1 MIKNLAVSMKNFD
14 KWKFCEFFPH
24 FPHIVIRG
32 MFPCNGYVP
41 LCPVYNKEC
50 DVYTGWQ
57 TNYNGDGAHFSHTK
71 SMKKLLKTRKWALWD
86 LLYFFVE
93 AFSPIINIDWDIIL
107 QKFLV
112 RYHRKFTPVFCMSL
126 VKFCQQ
132 ISTKNLVLGLKKK
145 KKAHKHNK

>member
-1 MIKNLAVSMKNFD
+1 M
-14 KWKFCEFFPH
+14 
-24 FPHIVIRG
+24 
-32 MFPCNGYVP
+32 
-41 LCPVYNKEC
+41 EC
-50 DVYTGWQ
+50 WQ
-57 TNYNGDGAHFSHTK
+57 TNYNGSHFSHTK

-145 KKAHKHNK
+145 KKAINIIIDVSPCIQDEKNLFSPQAWRFLIFNRLRLRCFFFCKAAFIAIFEKN

>member
-1 MIKNLAVSMKNFD
+1 MVHRTCVYRVTD
-14 KWKFCEFFPH
+14 KLQWSP
-24 FPHIVIRG
+24 
-32 MFPCNGYVP
+32 
-41 LCPVYNKEC
+41 
-50 DVYTGWQ
+50 Q
-57 TNYNGDGAHFSHTK
+57 FSHTK

-145 KKAHKHNK
+145 KKPINIIIHLSPCNFIWPRIDTHSTSNPKITISLFFHPQHKTT